1 MSLRE
6 YNNFL
11 EQILPYLQKTD
22 VFNKERNLALITVH
36 TLNRLQSL
44 FRYENLPET
53 IPARYLEM
61 YLQMNGNCCI
71 ADVNGSLYALV
82 GSFGGEPDAYYL
94 PLEYVVAN
102 PYLKLSKVYK
112 RDGDCIVLMNDPFMM
127 GLLPIIHKYA
137 AQMVETELSMNMSVI
152 NARIMSLITG
162 TTDNDVEAANK
173 FIDDIK
179 NGKLTAVAS
188 DAFFEGIKVQPY
200 ANSAQSN
207 ALTDLIEMEQYLKA
221 GLLNDLGLNANYNMK
236 RESLN
241 SNESQ
246 LNDDM
251 LSPLVDLMLKTRRE
265 GINAVNDMF
274 GTDIK
279 VDFDSAWKE
288 NKVEH
293 DITLVTMADSIN
305 GGSEP
310 ETDPE
315 TEPETDPETEP
326 ETESE
331 PETEPETETEKE
343 IEEIKEEVTKELL
356 EMVKDDPEDMK
367 EGEEDENI

>member
-6 YNNFL
+6 FNNFL
-11 EQILPYLQKTD
+11 EQILPSLQKTD
-22 VFNKERNLALITVH
+22 VFNKDRNLALITVH

-44 FRYENLPET
+44 FRYENLPST

-71 ADVNGSLYALV
+71 ADVNGELYALV

-94 PLEYVVAN
+94 PQEYVVAN
-102 PYLKLSKVYK
+102 PYLKLTKVYK
-112 RDGDCIVLMNDPFMM
+112 RDIDCVVLMNDPFMM

-137 AQMVETELSMNMSVI
+137 AQMCETELSMNMSVI

-179 NGKLTAVAS
+179 RGKLTAVAS

-251 LSPLVDLMLKTRRE
+251 LSPLVDLMLKTRRD
-265 GINAVNDMF
+265 GINAVNEMF
-274 GTDIK
+274 GTNIK

-293 DITLVTMADSIN
+293 DITLVSMAEGLSGIA
-305 GGSEP
+305 S

-315 TEPETDPETEP
+315 EDPEEEPAADPKEEP
-326 ETESE
+326 ETEQEEEQEETKIEEVKEKVVEELLDMLEE
-331 PETEPETETEKE
+331 PEEKE
-343 IEEIKEEVTKELL
+343 
-356 EMVKDDPEDMK
+356 
-367 EGEEDENI
+367 EGEEK